1 MELLGLDRSKVLVG
15 LTVGELLDLMEYT
28 VGKALQK
35 TGSQP
40 TSNTDSAFISKSEA
54 AELLGH
60 DISKTTWRSAM
71 PSYSNPDKYTET
83 LPVHRL
89 SFKKPMYKKDEV
101 LRFRDQLISGNIRPI
116 NKLGEATRMGSV
128 KRKNL

>member
-1 MELLGLDRSKVLVG
+1 MDLLGLDRSKVLVG

-35 TGSQP
+35 AGSQRDRTEP
-40 TSNTDSAFISKSEA
+40 EFISKSEA

-60 DISKTTWRSAM
+60 DVSKTTWRSAM
-71 PSYSNPDKYTET
+71 PSYSNPDKYTEI

-101 LRFRDQLISGNIRPI
+101 LQFRDQLISGEIRPI
-116 NKLGEATRMGSV
+116 NKLGEATKMGSA
-128 KRKNL
+128 KRNNL